1 MNKFLSSKKQM
12 SESFGLGALL
22 VLAGGFL
29 DAYTYLSRGGV
40 FANAQ
45 TGNIVLLGLN
55 LFNGRSAA
63 CIRYLIPIL
72 AFTAGVL
79 ITEFIRY
86 RLQRS
91 PFLHWRQI
99 IIAAEILLSITVA
112 FMPQSW
118 NTAANVTISFLCAL
132 QFDAFRK
139 INQISCATT
148 MCTGNLRSGTELLF
162 KSVVQKDRLL
172 FKHGLSY
179 YAIDLIFVAGAFC
192 GAFFT
197 SLFQEKA
204 VLVCSSLFFIIFLL
218 MFIAP
223 GKKEAVCTNPG

>member
-1 MNKFLSSKKQM
+1 MNKIISSKKQM
-12 SESFGLGALL
+12 SDSFGLGALL
-22 VLAGGFL
+22 ILAGGFL
-29 DAYTYLSRGGV
+29 DAYTYLSRDGV

-55 LFNGRSAA
+55 LFKGRPAA

-79 ITEFIRY
+79 ITEFIKY
-86 RLQRS
+86 RLQKSR
-91 PFLHWRQI
+91 FLHWRQI
-99 IIAAEILLSITVA
+99 IIAVEILLSITVA
-112 FMPQSW
+112 FMPQGW

-162 KSVVQKDRLL
+162 QSVVQKDRLL
-172 FKHGLSY
+172 FKHGLKY
-179 YAIDLIFVAGAFC
+179 YAINLIFVAGAVL

-204 VLVCSSLFFIIFLL
+204 VLVCSSLFSIIFLL
-218 MFIAP
+218 MFAAP
-223 GKKEAVCTNPG
+223 ERKEAV